1 MKHAFMHLSVMER
14 VKRKVLNLKI
24 KVKGEIK
31 GENVGMIS
39 PPSGP
44 TATWALGHAP

>member
-1 MKHAFMHLSVMER
+1 MR
-14 VKRKVLNLKI
+14 I
-24 KVKGEIK
+24 KVAHFSFTREVVLRVSRRGPN
-31 GENVGMIS
+31 GVGMIS